1 MTQTVTEIFKG
12 FKLNFPSL
20 LFYLFFILR
29 RQAMVAVLIFLPTN
43 GLLQSMVH
51 ILCSACILIYAI
63 AYIPYESD
71 LLNFQEICNE
81 SFTLLS
87 AYNMILFT
95 DFIADD
101 ATVLNTGKNLKN
113 KLGLSFLAIIGT
125 NLFINLAIIVRE
137 VLQVQIKR
145 FRYQKIKILT
155 LQLNERRA
163 AQIKKD
169 RELKNQQIAERKV
182 ARRIKVEAKKARRN

>member
-87 AYNMILFT
+87 AYNMLLFT

-125 NLFINLAIIVRE
+125 NLFINLALIVRE

-169 RELKNQQIAERKV
+169 RELKNQRIAERKV
-182 ARRIKVEAKKARRN
+182 ARRMKVEAKEARRN

>member
-1 MTQTVTEIFKG
+1 LTQTVTEIFKG

-169 RELKNQQIAERKV
+169 RELKNQRIAERKV
-182 ARRIKVEAKKARRN
+182 ARRMKVEAKEARRN

>member
-169 RELKNQQIAERKV
+169 RELKNQRIAERKV
-182 ARRIKVEAKKARRN
+182 ARRMKVEAKEARRN